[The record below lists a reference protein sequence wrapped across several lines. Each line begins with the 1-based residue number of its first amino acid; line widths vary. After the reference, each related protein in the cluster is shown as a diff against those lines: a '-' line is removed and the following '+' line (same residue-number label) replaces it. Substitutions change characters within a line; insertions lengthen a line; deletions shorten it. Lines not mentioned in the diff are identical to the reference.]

1 MGDPVERHKRYLDD
15 RLSTTSEH
23 RMLRPQELVIL
34 LISLAFT
41 VAVGVAVVWAGVS
54 LATRG
59 RHQPQAKDV
68 SIPSGAFCHACGS
81 QTLAGAR
88 FCSDCGAPQ

>member
-1 MGDPVERHKRYLDD
+1 
-15 RLSTTSEH
+15 
-23 RMLRPQELVIL
+23 MLRPQELIIL

-54 LATRG
+54 LASRG
-59 RHQPQAKDV
+59 RQPQARGV
-68 SIPSGAFCHACGS
+68 SIPTGAFCPACAS

-88 FCSDCGAPQ
+88 FCSDCGAAQ

>member
-1 MGDPVERHKRYLDD
+1 
-15 RLSTTSEH
+15 
-23 RMLRPQELVIL
+23 MLRPQELVIL

-41 VAVGVAVVWAGVS
+41 LAVGVAVVWAGVS

-59 RHQPQAKDV
+59 RRQPQKRNLG
-68 SIPSGAFCHACGS
+68 PLTGAFCHACGS

-88 FCSDCGAPQ
+88 FCSACGAAQ